1 MRHQKTGDKHII
13 RLDKGEKVL
22 NSLTAWCEES
32 DIHAGFFRGIGAV
45 EYASFGY
52 YDLKEKQY
60 HFTEYNEMLEVASMQ
75 GNVALKEGKP
85 FLHVHAVFSGP
96 DNNARGG
103 HVEEMTVGV
112 VLEVV
117 LEPLSE
123 KLDRAHDEDIGL
135 FLMDLP
141 CAPK

>member
-1 MRHQKTGDKHII
+1 MRHQKIDDTYII
-13 RLDKGEKVL
+13 RIDKGEKVL
-22 NSLTAWCEES
+22 ESLTAWCEEH
-32 DIHAGFFRGIGAV
+32 DIRAAHLRGIGAV
-45 EYASFGY
+45 EFASFGY
-52 YDLKEKQY
+52 YDLDAKQY

-103 HVEEMTVGV
+103 HVQEMIVGV

-117 LEPLSE
+117 LEPLSRE
-123 KLDRAHDEDIGL
+123 IVREHDECIGL
-135 FLMDLP
+135 YLMDV
-141 CAPK
+141 